1 MFEYTI
7 EDDLEE
13 LSKGCFRIERTLEP
27 FMFSSESL
35 SEAQAIRQ
43 RLYKVRI
50 ELINIKHDIHNLGYY
65 DD

>member
-13 LSKGCFRIERTLEP
+13 LSEKCFRIERTLEP
-27 FMFSSESL
+27 FKYCSESL

-43 RLYKVRI
+43 RLYMVRV
-50 ELINIKHDIHNLGYY
+50 ELINIKHEIHNLGHY

>member
-13 LSKGCFRIERTLEP
+13 LSSECFRIERTLES
-27 FMFSSESL
+27 FMFCSEPL

-50 ELINIKHDIHNLGYY
+50 ELNNIKHEIHNLGHY